1 MDSNVTLALAKASS
15 IILLSTFETINHKVY
30 RGWMKEERMELEMTG
45 LSSADS
51 LSSKNKDFGVRWGWG
66 WTKWRCAII
75 FSTMATMRAWLNILS
90 CSMTQAYNVA
100 IVNSLTPLV
109 APFVQ
114 NIVLKTPIPEGLLL
128 SVFVTTV
135 GCVLVGVGQS
145 PYVLG
150 VAARL
155 TYRDGVGCLL
165 QFISVIF
172 SNLAR
177 TAMMTSE
184 GVLSKEEL
192 VQSQNISSVAFCVIV
207 ALTVGGTDVWAGSL
221 DALTK
226 NSRAL
231 ATFIF
236 LSAGI
241 FTFAAT
247 LQVEAVR
254 RLGVSV
260 YGSYR

>member
-1 MDSNVTLALAKASS
+1 
-15 IILLSTFETINHKVY
+15 
-30 RGWMKEERMELEMTG
+30 
-45 LSSADS
+45 
-51 LSSKNKDFGVRWGWG
+51 
-66 WTKWRCAII
+66 
-75 FSTMATMRAWLNILS
+75 
-90 CSMTQAYNVA
+90 
-100 IVNSLTPLV
+100 
-109 APFVQ
+109 
-114 NIVLKTPIPEGLLL
+114 
-128 SVFVTTV
+128 
-135 GCVLVGVGQS
+135 
-145 PYVLG
+145 
-150 VAARL
+150 
-155 TYRDGVGCLL
+155 
-165 QFISVIF
+165 
-172 SNLAR
+172 
-177 TAMMTSE
+177 MMTSE

-192 VQSQNISSVAFCVIV
+192 VQSQNISSVTFCVIV

-226 NSRAL
+226 NATL

>member
-1 MDSNVTLALAKASS
+1 
-15 IILLSTFETINHKVY
+15 
-30 RGWMKEERMELEMTG
+30 
-45 LSSADS
+45 
-51 LSSKNKDFGVRWGWG
+51 
-66 WTKWRCAII
+66 
-75 FSTMATMRAWLNILS
+75 
-90 CSMTQAYNVA
+90 
-100 IVNSLTPLV
+100 
-109 APFVQ
+109 
-114 NIVLKTPIPEGLLL
+114 
-128 SVFVTTV
+128 
-135 GCVLVGVGQS
+135 
-145 PYVLG
+145 
-150 VAARL
+150 
-155 TYRDGVGCLL
+155 
-165 QFISVIF
+165 
-172 SNLAR
+172 
-177 TAMMTSE
+177 MMTSE

-192 VQSQNISSVAFCVIV
+192 VQSQNISSVTFCVIV

-226 NSRAL
+226 NPKAL